1 MTTSTTP
8 TLTPRQ
14 QEVLDFIRER
24 TRSYGPT
31 IREIMAEFGFTSPNG
46 AVCHLV
52 ALERKGLIRRHA
64 NQIRGIEVTE

>member
-1 MTTSTTP
+1 MTTITPP

-64 NQIRGIEVTE
+64 GQIRGIEVTE

>member
-14 QEVLDFIRER
+14 REVLDFIRER

-64 NQIRGIEVTE
+64 NQVRGIEVTE

>member
-1 MTTSTTP
+1 MTTATP
-8 TLTPRQ
+8 QHLTPRQ

-31 IREIMAEFGFTSPNG
+31 IREIMAQFGFTSPNG

-64 NQIRGIEVTE
+64 GQIRGIEVTE

>member
-31 IREIMAEFGFTSPNG
+31 IREIMAQFGFTSPNG

-64 NQIRGIEVTE
+64 NQIRGIEVLK

>member
-1 MTTSTTP
+1 MTTSTPP

-64 NQIRGIEVTE
+64 NQVRGIEVTE

>member
-1 MTTSTTP
+1 MTTSTQP

-31 IREIMAEFGFTSPNG
+31 IREIMAQFGFTSPNG

>member
-1 MTTSTTP
+1 MTTSTPP

-64 NQIRGIEVTE
+64 GQIRGIEVTE

>member
-1 MTTSTTP
+1 MTTSTQP

-64 NQIRGIEVTE
+64 NQVRGIEVTE

>member
-1 MTTSTTP
+1 MTTSIPP

-14 QEVLDFIRER
+14 QEVLDFIRDR
-24 TRSYGPT
+24 TKSYGPT

-64 NQIRGIEVTE
+64 NQVRGIEVTE

>member
-1 MTTSTTP
+1 MTTSTPP